1 MLNFGPGSRA
11 HRRLPSPRHRSGPG
25 QVHRVGGCGS
35 PDPGPARKPMWQ
47 DETRPAK
54 QKQSRL
60 GFRPLLSLASHAGSQ
75 PPRDTPPPPL
85 PPSPTPPPRP
95 SGSAY
100 PVRSALPSREEGSYR
115 LLRLLL
121 SDPMSFSHL
130 SFELLL
136 WVRMV
141 YPLIERS
148 VLRGAIIWLCCVE
161 GVSSLG
167 FLATE
172 SDFAAVLCCVEGAS
186 NLGFLVMESDLAAV
200 R

>member
-1 MLNFGPGSRA
+1 
-11 HRRLPSPRHRSGPG
+11 
-25 QVHRVGGCGS
+25 
-35 PDPGPARKPMWQ
+35 MWQ